1 MSERRRRKGNRLKNY
16 DYSGAGYYFVTICT
30 KNRIDYFG
38 RIQNVKMN
46 LNEIGE
52 MVCDQWLWLAM
63 QYTYVHLD
71 EYVIM
76 PNHVHG
82 IVAIQCRDR
91 PM

>member
-52 MVCDQWLWLAM
+52 MVCD
-63 QYTYVHLD
+63 
-71 EYVIM
+71 
-76 PNHVHG
+76 
-82 IVAIQCRDR
+82 
-91 PM
+91 